1 MLMMSVYAAMIA
13 AAVDSS
19 SIVVGLP
26 VRGRLAPETESV
38 MGFFNNLLP
47 VQFEVAPTLSLSQ
60 FLTSVKRDT
69 LDVFEHQEVPFERLA
84 SEPEIAARA
93 QRFGLYQALFSFQD
107 ARERKREW
115 GPLGHKAI
123 LVFQKGAT
131 EDLGLW
137 LMEVPGGLEG
147 GFTYNADIYLPET
160 AVALRERYEELL
172 TRVAGD
178 PSVRLSELTDAG
190 SSTSAQWLR
199 RLSGVAEA
207 RPAVATA
214 RAAAGGDGVGAH
226 AFASDNERVL
236 AGIWA
241 ELLDIDIARIS
252 PLDNFFDLG
261 GHSLLAMR
269 AVESSG
275 RALGFRID
283 ARRYFY
289 ENLGQL
295 AGAQASKGE
304 PAAAAARA
312 RGNDEKG
319 GLLKRVFGGFGAKS
333 RK

>member
-1 MLMMSVYAAMIA
+1 M
-13 AAVDSS
+13 
-19 SIVVGLP
+19 
-26 VRGRLAPETESV
+26 
-38 MGFFNNLLP
+38 
-47 VQFEVAPTLSLSQ
+47 
-60 FLTSVKRDT
+60 
-69 LDVFEHQEVPFERLA
+69 
-84 SEPEIAARA
+84 
-93 QRFGLYQALFSFQD
+93 
-107 ARERKREW
+107 
-115 GPLGHKAI
+115 
-123 LVFQKGAT
+123 
-131 EDLGLW
+131 
-137 LMEVPGGLEG
+137 
-147 GFTYNADIYLPET
+147 
-160 AVALRERYEELL
+160 
-172 TRVAGD
+172 
-178 PSVRLSELTDAG
+178 
-190 SSTSAQWLR
+190 
-199 RLSGVAEA
+199 
-207 RPAVATA
+207 
-214 RAAAGGDGVGAH
+214 
-226 AFASDNERVL
+226 L